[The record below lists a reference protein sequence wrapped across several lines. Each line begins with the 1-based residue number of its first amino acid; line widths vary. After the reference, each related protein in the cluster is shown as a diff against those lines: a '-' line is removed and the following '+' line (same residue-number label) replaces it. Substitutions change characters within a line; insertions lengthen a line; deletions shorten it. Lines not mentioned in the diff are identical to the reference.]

1 MRLSAK
7 REDGKQRGRGSGG
20 VAVNPPA
27 KSRDNGEYFPLEN
40 RVRRSTARYK
50 LLVLH
55 LLFVAAPTSRPPSK
69 GNFFRFYKRIS
80 RKVTRDAMRDRD
92 LLHRTRRGPR
102 SRICIVNCLDRAI
115 MLVPTKERRS
125 RRFSPFSVLTGVSNS
140 T

>member
-55 LLFVAAPTSRPPSK
+55 LLLVAARPRHARRQKAIFSDFTNESRE
-69 GNFFRFYKRIS
+69 
-80 RKVTRDAMRDRD
+80 
-92 LLHRTRRGPR
+92 R
-102 SRICIVNCLDRAI
+102 SRETQCATAIYCVALDGGHA
-115 MLVPTKERRS
+115 LAS
-125 RRFSPFSVLTGVSNS
+125 A
-140 T
+140 